1 MNQKYILFSFL
12 FIVLFT
18 IHYNSGKENK
28 YNTFSD
34 TVLFGGDQWE
44 YQSLAVNL
52 LNGHGYRFGGI
63 EPLEEYKFDYTSRYK
78 TFFDSETHYSFYRTP
93 GYPFFLKTIYQFYGV
108 HPRVVKKFQL
118 IMIVISACL
127 MPLVCYY
134 YFGFMGIISGTISS
148 FLFMKYFCSD
158 FRAGSILTESLI
170 LFSVLVWMI
179 SLIFWEKKPSNFRV
193 FILGIISGLLLLV
206 KGSTIFMPF
215 TFILFLFG
223 YYRSLGKSKFLQII
237 IYSLSVVLTIAP
249 WSIYASLKSNKVI
262 LLSTQGD
269 VMLVDYHNKQAAL
282 TGEWSTN
289 WPSSESNLK
298 YLFFER
304 PKGTTKKHIV
314 TALNFYKENPWMI
327 FTAIKNKIIF
337 AIQYRP
343 TKYCL
348 IFFLLHLFLTIT
360 TSRFQAKYRFQSIP
374 SFSVIIF
381 INIFLL
387 TTVFQGS
394 RRFLVPYMYFLLMP
408 SIHFLFLIP
417 NYITMILETSGLNK
431 KSE

>member
-1 MNQKYILFSFL
+1 MTQKYILFSLL

-28 YNTFSD
+28 FNTFSD

-63 EPLEEYKFDYTSRYK
+63 EPLEEYKFDYTSRFK
-78 TFFDSETHYSFYRTP
+78 TFFDTETHYSFYRTP
-93 GYPFFLKTIYQFYGV
+93 GYPFFLKTIYQFCGV

-179 SLIFWEKKPSNFRV
+179 SLIFWEKNPSNFRV

-289 WPSSESNLK
+289 WPTNDANLK
-298 YLFFER
+298 YIFFNR
-304 PKGTTKKHIV
+304 PDGSTKKNV
-314 TALNFYKENPWMI
+314 LTALNFYKEDPSMI
-327 FTAIKNKIIF
+327 FVSIKNKIKF
-337 AIQYRP
+337 ATQYRP
-343 TKYCL
+343 IKMCL
-348 IFFLLHLFLTIT
+348 IFFLLYLLISFV
-360 TSRFQAKYRFQSIP
+360 TSRFKSDYIFKSIP
-374 SFSVIIF
+374 TYSIIIF

-387 TTVFQGS
+387 TIIFYGS
-394 RRFLVPYMYFLLMP
+394 RRMLVPYMYFLLMP
-408 SIHFLFLIP
+408 SVHFLFLIP
-417 NYITMILETSGLNK
+417 IYINTVLEKHDLGN
-431 KSE
+431 